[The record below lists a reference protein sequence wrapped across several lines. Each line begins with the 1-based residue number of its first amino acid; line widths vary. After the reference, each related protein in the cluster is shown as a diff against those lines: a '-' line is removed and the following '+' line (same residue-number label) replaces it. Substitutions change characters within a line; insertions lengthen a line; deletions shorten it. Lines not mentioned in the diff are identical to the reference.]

1 MMIPI
6 AEARALIVAQR
17 GGSVGAA
24 QKTLRQAGVSGEVR
38 GQGVHLGMP
47 YQITAGDWTAEINFE
62 AGIFDYYCGALGKAA
77 FGKIGEA
84 KVDEDD
90 LIAWLGVKP
99 RGYRMSPE
107 QTAVEALKP
116 GSRRC
121 RQSRAVRKTTCSWR
135 RKRSFRS
142 YPAARSTLFGG
153 KKPQKGGGISPV
165 SFRETS

>member
-107 QTAVEALKP
+107 QTAVEAFEAWFKALPAEPRRAKDNLFVEAKTLFPNLSRRAFDAIWREEAPKRGWNKP
-116 GSRRC
+116 G
-121 RQSRAVRKTTCSWR
+121 V
-135 RKRSFRS
+135 F
-142 YPAARSTLFGG
+142 
-153 KKPQKGGGISPV
+153 
-165 SFRETS
+165 